1 MLRVNRPSR
10 LREEGFT
17 YIGILVTVVVI
28 GLLLSVAGRV
38 WWFTE
43 RRNREAQLLFAGDQ
57 IRMAISAYFANG
69 HQYPQSLDVLLAD
82 DRSPVPK
89 RYLRRLYPDPMTG
102 DSDWQ
107 LLRAPDGNGILGV
120 ASRSRLKPIKRKGFS
135 YVDSVFEDS
144 DCYCSWQFIYMPRRG
159 FGVPAAVTTH

>member
-1 MLRVNRPSR
+1 MGANQPARP
-10 LREEGFT
+10 REQGFT
-17 YIGILVTVVVI
+17 YVGLLVAVVVA

-38 WWFTE
+38 WWLTE

-69 HQYPQSLDVLLAD
+69 HQYPQSLEVLLAD

-89 RYLRRLYPDPMTG
+89 RYLRRLYPDPVSG

-107 LLRAPDGNGILGV
+107 LIRSPDGNGIMGV
-120 ASRSRLKPIKRKGFS
+120 ASRSRLQPVKRKGFS
-135 YVDSVFEDS
+135 YVDSGFEDS
-144 DCYCSWQFIYMPRRG
+144 DCYCSWQFIYTPRRG
-159 FGVPAAVTTH
+159 YQLPAPVSTH